1 MIHEK
6 IVELNLLIS
15 IIDKIHRYS
24 TLSDG
29 TLIAQSDWGDTYN
42 ITKMQER
49 ANELLKEFLQ
59 PYVINSDSKE

>member
-15 IIDKIHRYS
+15 IIDRYS

-29 TLIAQSDWGDTYN
+29 TLIADWGDTYN

-49 ANELLKEFLQ
+49 ANELLTEFLQ

>member
-15 IIDKIHRYS
+15 IIDRYS

-29 TLIAQSDWGDTYN
+29 TLIADWGDTYN

-49 ANELLKEFLQ
+49 ANELLTEFLQ
-59 PYVINSDSKE
+59 PYVISSDSKE